1 MRVFELPAGLSARE
15 QGRAHGET
23 FAPLIREIGEI
34 RVELSMV
41 NGRFTRPE
49 DVMRAATPHLA
60 LLERWDSLGYEELV
74 GIAEG
79 AGVSPELVVVLN
91 HYTDL
96 RDLDPADFGA
106 PQGEVSPEDDDE
118 CSLVFARTPDG
129 VVLGETWDTH
139 ASVMPY
145 VMMMRVPEAE
155 GVPAAWIF
163 TITGCLGMSG
173 LNSHGVGCGI
183 NNLKSTD
190 ARVGA
195 VWSAIVRRALRR
207 DTAAGARDEILGAP
221 LGSGHH
227 YFVASPEAGYG
238 IETSGERKA
247 IVFDDAGD
255 VFVHTNHC
263 FDSAVGEC
271 SLIKEGSTT
280 LARYD
285 TLTRGVEA
293 EPITDW
299 ADLWRRFGS
308 HEGYPKSVCTHLAG
322 PKSPHAV
329 ATNGAVVMDL
339 SRREL
344 WATTGCV
351 HYARPTLFDFDDF
364 EGLDAIEPEV
374 G

>member
-1 MRVFELPAGLSARE
+1 VRVFELPAGLSARE
-15 QGRAHGET
+15 QGRAHGEA

-34 RVELSMV
+34 RVDLSMV
-41 NGRFTRPE
+41 NGRFTRSE
-49 DVMRAATPHLA
+49 DVLRAATPHLP
-60 LLERWDSLGYEELV
+60 LLQRWDDPSYQELM

-79 AGVSPELVVVLN
+79 AGVSPELIVVLN

-106 PQGEVSPEDDDE
+106 AQTPVSPEDDDE
-118 CSLVFARTPDG
+118 CSLVFTRTPEG
-129 VVLGETWDTH
+129 VILGETWDTH

-145 VMMMRVPEAE
+145 VMMMKVPEAE
-155 GVPAAWIF
+155 GVPDAWIF

-173 LNSHGVGCGI
+173 MNSHGVACGI

-207 DTAAGARDEILGAP
+207 DTAEGARDEILEAP

-227 YFVASPEAGYG
+227 YFVASPDAGYG
-238 IETSGERKA
+238 VETSGERKSV
-247 IVFDDAGD
+247 VFDSTLNDAGNAY
-255 VFVHTNHC
+255 VHTNHC
-263 FDSAVGEC
+263 FDAKVGEC

-280 LARYD
+280 LSRYA
-285 TLTRGVEA
+285 TLTEGIEQRAIE
-293 EPITDW
+293 DW
-299 ADLWRRFGS
+299 ADMWRRFGF
-308 HEGYPKSVCTHLAG
+308 HDGYPKSVCTHLSS
-322 PKSPHAV
+322 PDKPHAV
-329 ATNGAVVMDL
+329 ATNGAVVMDCTA
-339 SRREL
+339 REL

-364 EGLDAIEPEV
+364 PGDV
-374 G
+374 C